1 MRRRP
6 GPRKKPGERYPSGD
20 LKPVIPPALWGRVQN
35 VYSVSNDRRF
45 NSELGRLW
53 LHGELTDTQA
63 AGGRVI
69 AYVYRNGDSEE
80 KGKDRRH
87 ATAAATDVDQ
97 RASQRDRKALD
108 GLLSEYPA
116 KLSEAVIELCVH
128 NRTVDWKLRP
138 QIRQL
143 LDGVARW
150 WWPDTRR
157 RQADGGSKLAR
168 RSIRR
173 QMPPLNRTDRR
184 RRRAADIQAPEGTE
198 LSPDRD
204 PDVEAAKEVIA
215 VLLPDLDAE
224 AKARAI
230 QMYVAF
236 LDREKFRQEKLR

>member
-1 MRRRP
+1 MRRKP

-35 VYSVSNDRRF
+35 VLSVSNDRRF

-69 AYVYRNGDSEE
+69 VYIYRNGDSEE
-80 KGKDRRH
+80 EGKDRRH
-87 ATAAATDVDQ
+87 ATAAATDVDPH
-97 RASQRDRKALD
+97 ASQRDRKALD
-108 GLLSEYPA
+108 GLLSEYPPE
-116 KLSEAVIELCVH
+116 LSEAVIELCVF

-143 LDGVARW
+143 LDDVARW

-157 RQADGGSKLAR
+157 RRADGGSKLTR
-168 RSIRR
+168 RST
-173 QMPPLNRTDRR
+173 QTPPLKRADRR
-184 RRRAADIQAPEGTE
+184 RRRAANVQALEGTE
-198 LSPDRD
+198 LIPDRD

-215 VLLPDLDAE
+215 AVRPDLDAE
-224 AKARAI
+224 AMARAI
-230 QMYVAF
+230 QMYIAF
-236 LDREKFRQEKLR
+236 RDREEFRKEKN